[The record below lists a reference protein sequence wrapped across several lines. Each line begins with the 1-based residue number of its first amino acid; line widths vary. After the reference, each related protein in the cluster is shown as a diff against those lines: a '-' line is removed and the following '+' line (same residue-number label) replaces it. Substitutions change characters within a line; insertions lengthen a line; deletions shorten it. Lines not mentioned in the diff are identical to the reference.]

1 MNETPDTPGHAANP
15 FVDHLG
21 IELLRSSE
29 GSSELQMTV
38 DERHLR
44 SLSIQHGGVT
54 AALLDSALGLA
65 ASSVAPED
73 RLVVTAQLN
82 VNFVR
87 PAFPG
92 ERLVGTGEVLHAG
105 QQTVVACGRL
115 ETSTGELVATATATF
130 LFTDIP
136 APRPQPSP
144 AED

>member
-1 MNETPDTPGHAANP
+1 MREPLETSDQATNP

-21 IELLRSSE
+21 IELLRSSD

-65 ASSVAPED
+65 ASSIAPKD

-105 QQTVVACGRL
+105 QQTVVASGRL
-115 ETSTGELVATATATF
+115 ETSDGQLVATATATF
-130 LFTDIP
+130 LFTDFP
-136 APRPQPSP
+136 TPRSQLSP
-144 AED
+144 EQD